1 MYLEIVRYLS
11 CFQVGSYCGADG
23 VDEWDEEKWQEEISK
38 NQVNFFFFRFSIALF
53 RCSCW
58 FTKSSWIS

>member
-1 MYLEIVRYLS
+1 M
-11 CFQVGSYCGADG
+11 GSYCGADG

-38 NQVNFFFFRFSIALF
+38 NQVNFFFLRFSIALF
-53 RCSCW
+53 W